1 MSTITYQPGPE
12 RRIPGAKAKPAKPVQ
27 GKVARAKPAARK
39 VPALEPIEAK
49 RADARGNGSTLRAKS
64 AKAAADAG
72 AGSRPQSGKDVL
84 PRLRIRMYRHGLGD
98 CMLLRFRKDDGAGT
112 FNVLI
117 DCGLITVAKQPKERM
132 QKVARDIADACKDGE
147 TSRLDVV
154 VMTHEHWDH
163 VSGFHEQQAQDI
175 FKAIE
180 IGEVWYAWTEDPRD
194 ELGKRLRAERE
205 EKVRA
210 LASAVAAF
218 SKAPGMEERAHE
230 LGAMLGFFGIEMGA
244 AAGAKIGK
252 TRDAFDYL
260 LKRQDVKTRYMDP
273 SHGPRCLPGVP
284 GIRVYVLGPPKD
296 EGMIKRSAPSKKGR
310 EVYELAFEQRLAS
323 NLDAAFMR
331 LAAGKDGQDTN
342 FDDCPFDPILRRQDG
357 QANQRTS
364 KSLSKL
370 IDSTWNEPGNEWRR
384 IETDW
389 TQAAETL
396 ALNLDSHTNNTC
408 LVLAFEF
415 TDTGE
420 VMLFPADAQVGNWL
434 SWQDLRW
441 SLRTPA
447 GTQEVTGPDLVSR
460 TVFYK
465 VGHHG
470 SHNATLRALGLE
482 QMTSEDLV
490 AFIPVSKEE
499 ARQNRWMGMPFNP
512 LVKRL
517 GEKTYGRLLVAD
529 EPKPQGHELGKL
541 SAAARKRFDMS
552 VTTPD
557 DPDDKLW
564 FELALG

>member
-1 MSTITYQPGPE
+1 MRTSATQPGVE
-12 RRIPGAKAKPAKPVQ
+12 RRIPGVKAKPAKPVQ
-27 GKVARAKPAARK
+27 GKLARAEPAVRQA
-39 VPALEPIEAK
+39 PGLEPLVAK
-49 RADARGNGSTLRAKS
+49 RLDARGTGSTARAKS
-64 AKAAADAG
+64 AKAASDAG
-72 AGSRPQSGKDVL
+72 AGSSTLAGKDVV

-98 CMLLRFRKDDGAGT
+98 CVLLRFRKEDGEGT

-117 DCGLITVAKQPKERM
+117 DCGLITVAKDARQKM
-132 QKVARDIADACKDGE
+132 QTVAHDIAEACKDGD

-163 VSGFHEQQAQDI
+163 VSGFHPQQAREAFD
-175 FKAIE
+175 AIE
-180 IGEVWYAWTEDPRD
+180 IGEVWYAWTEDPRN

-218 SKAPGMEERAHE
+218 SKTPGMEDRARD

-244 AAGAKIGK
+244 AAGAKIGR
-252 TRDAFDYL
+252 TREAFDYL
-260 LKRQDVKTRYMDP
+260 LNRQNVKTRYMEP
-273 SHGPRCLPGVP
+273 SHAPRGLPGVP
-284 GIRVYVLGPPKD
+284 GMRVYVLGPPKD

-310 EVYELAFEQRLAS
+310 EAYELAFEHRLAS
-323 NLDAAFMR
+323 NLDAAFLRM
-331 LAAGKDGQDTN
+331 AAGENCQDATCE
-342 FDDCPFDPILRRQDG
+342 DCPFDPILRRRCG
-357 QANQRTS
+357 HSNQRTS
-364 KSLSKL
+364 KSLGTL
-370 IDSTWNEPGNEWRR
+370 IDSTWNDPGNEWRR

-441 SLRTPA
+441 KMKSPA

-470 SHNATLRALGLE
+470 SHNATLRTLGLE

-499 ARQNRWMGMPFNP
+499 ARKNRWMGMPFNP

-529 EPKPQGHELGKL
+529 EPKPQASELGEL
-541 SAAARKRFDMS
+541 SAAARQRFDLS

-557 DPDDKLW
+557 GPDENLW